1 MVRQGQLARVAMT
14 TIDKNSKA
22 LIWDWPVRAFHW
34 LLLVCFLG
42 SWITAES
49 GIEWATTHQWF
60 GYTTLG
66 LIVFRVCWGLI
77 GPKFS
82 RFSQFI
88 RGPKA
93 VWTSVSE
100 LGQRSPATHLGHS
113 AVGGWATLA
122 LITLMTVQATSGL
135 FISDD
140 IFNSGPYNSIVTQE
154 QADTLSWLHHTNF
167 NVLLSFIGLH
177 LFAILWYRLGK
188 NHDLI
193 WPMISGYKPALD
205 EEGVESSLS
214 IRALWT
220 AIGVALLITALL
232 EFAPEPEYFF

>member
-77 GPKFS
+77 GPRFS

-93 VWTSVSE
+93 VWTSVLE
-100 LGQRSPATHLGHS
+100 LGQRSPANHLGHS
-113 AVGGWATLA
+113 AIGGWATLV
-122 LITLMTVQATSGL
+122 LLTLVTVQATSGL
-135 FISDD
+135 FVSDD
-140 IFNSGPYNSIVTQE
+140 IFNAGPYNSAVTQE
-154 QADTLSWLHHTNF
+154 QANTLGWIHHTNF
-167 NVLLSFIGLH
+167 NVLQAFIGVH
-177 LFAILWYRLGK
+177 LIAILWYWIGK
-188 NHDLI
+188 NHNLI
-193 WPMISGYKPALD
+193 KPMISGYKYALD
-205 EEGVESSLS
+205 EDGVTSSLS
-214 IRALWT
+214 KRALVT
-220 AIGVALLITALL
+220 AVGATLLIIALI
-232 EFAPEPEYFF
+232 EFAPEPDYFF